1 MIKKI
6 LSYKKR
12 VSYRKKSEYKKVI
25 ELLEENS
32 FNEKMSEEKYNKEE
46 LIKNMVIYKK
56 KRVRT
61 TAKRIE
67 D

>member
-46 LIKNMVIYKK
+46 LIKIW
-56 KRVRT
+56 
-61 TAKRIE
+61 
-67 D
+67 

>member
-46 LIKNMVIYKK
+46 LIKIWWFIRRKEWG
-56 KRVRT
+56 RQ
-61 TAKRIE
+61 
-67 D
+67 